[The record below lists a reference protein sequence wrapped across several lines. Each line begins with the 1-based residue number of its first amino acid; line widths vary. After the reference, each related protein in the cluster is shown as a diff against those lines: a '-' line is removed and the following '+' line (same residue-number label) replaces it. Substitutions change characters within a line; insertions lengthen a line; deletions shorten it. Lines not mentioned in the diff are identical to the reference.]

1 MRPQC
6 CADVE
11 ERVVRFRA
19 TTILAVLGISI
30 AIAVLLEI
38 VWIARQVLAWILIA
52 LFLALALNPAV
63 EWFQRHGVRRRGL
76 AAGITFLLVLGAIAA
91 LGALFIPTLVREV
104 NGFVQAL
111 PGYVDDVAHRQ
122 GRLGFLES
130 KYHVTERV
138 RNAVQSGGTSSVLG
152 LTGTAV
158 AITKGII
165 TAIVATVTITFMTL
179 FMLLEGPLWMD
190 RFYGLLPKRSQ
201 ERWRGLGHQI
211 YRTVGGYVSGNLFIS
226 VIAGVSSTL
235 VLIVFGVP
243 YAVALGLLVA
253 ILDLI
258 PLAGATI
265 AAIIVVTVGFIHS
278 VPAGIVLLVFFVVYQ
293 QIENHIIQPVVYSRT
308 VQLSPLAVLISVLIG
323 AQLAGVLGALAAIP
337 VAGTLQVLLL
347 AWLEDRRKRHT
358 RPATV

>member
-1 MRPQC
+1 
-6 CADVE
+6 VE

-19 TTILAVLGISI
+19 TTILAVLGITI
-30 AIAVLLEI
+30 AVAVLLQI
-38 VWIARQVLAWILIA
+38 VWIARQVLVWILIA
-52 LFLALALNPAV
+52 LFLTLALNPAV
-63 EWFQRHGVRRRGL
+63 EWFQRHGVRRRGA
-76 AAGITFLLVLGAIAA
+76 AAGLTFLLALGAIAG
-91 LGALFIPTLVREV
+91 LGALFVPTLVNEV
-104 NGFVQAL
+104 NGFAQAL
-111 PGYVDDVAHRQ
+111 PDYIDDVTNRE

-138 RNAVQSGGTSSVLG
+138 RDAIDSGGASSVLG
-152 LTGTAV
+152 LTGTAL

-165 TAIVATVTITFMTL
+165 TAIVAVVTITFMTF
-179 FMLLEGPLWMD
+179 FMLLEGPVWMG
-190 RFYGLLPKRSQ
+190 RFYSLLPADSQ
-201 ERWRGLGHQI
+201 ERWRGIGNQI

-226 VIAGVSSTL
+226 VIAGVTSTI
-235 VLIVFGVP
+235 VLLALRVP

-265 AAIIVVTVGFIHS
+265 AAIIVVTIGFIHS
-278 VPAGIVLLVFFVVYQ
+278 VTAGIVLLVFFVVYQ
-293 QIENHIIQPVVYSRT
+293 QIENHVLQPVVYSRT
-308 VQLSPLAVLISVLIG
+308 VRLSPLAILISILVG
-323 AQLAGVLGALAAIP
+323 AHLAGVLGALAAIP